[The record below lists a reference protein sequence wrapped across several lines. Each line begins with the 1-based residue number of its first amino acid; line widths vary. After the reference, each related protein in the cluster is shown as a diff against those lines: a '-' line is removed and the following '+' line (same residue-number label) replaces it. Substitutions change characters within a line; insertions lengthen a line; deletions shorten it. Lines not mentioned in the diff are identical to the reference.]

1 MLASLS
7 ELRRA
12 YREGRFAYILSGAM
26 RLSQGIDNGRGAASL
41 LHEEVELGAGEFA
54 YILSGTTRLAQGQ
67 DNGRVGLLEAQEL
80 TVGLVGYPRSGQR
93 RAGQRK
99 E

>member
-1 MLASLS
+1 MWP
-7 ELRRA
+7 
-12 YREGRFAYILSGAM
+12 
-26 RLSQGIDNGRGAASL
+26 RLPAA
-41 LHEEVELGAGEFA
+41 
-54 YILSGTTRLAQGQ
+54 AQGQ
-67 DNGRVGLLEAQEL
+67 DNGRAKAAGLLGAQEL

>member
-1 MLASLS
+1 
-7 ELRRA
+7 
-12 YREGRFAYILSGAM
+12 
-26 RLSQGIDNGRGAASL
+26 

-67 DNGRVGLLEAQEL
+67 DNGRAKAAGLLGAQEL